1 MYIAEEDEHYSIN
14 GYKDS
19 TCDMMEVT
27 SLTGGVVRKVGM
39 PGTQTRQKYTQST
52 MHPFWGNKSPTVT
65 PRQPGH

>member
-52 MHPFWGNKSPTVT
+52 MHPF
-65 PRQPGH
+65 